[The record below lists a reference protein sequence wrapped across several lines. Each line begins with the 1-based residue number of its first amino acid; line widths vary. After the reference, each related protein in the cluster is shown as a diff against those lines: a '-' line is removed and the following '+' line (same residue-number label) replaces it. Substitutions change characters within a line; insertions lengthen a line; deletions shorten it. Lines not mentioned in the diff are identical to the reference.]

1 MGKAPDLGRRRG
13 RDAISLAGRGGD
25 VTAVGCSESA
35 IDKGRSIAK
44 RRGVAMKWVV
54 AELA

>member
-54 AELA
+54 ADLA